1 MPLVITNAEKQEQTL
16 KLREFH
22 GACAGVPL
30 WAWDSESKVAGF
42 EQTGGIPRQ
51 SLTDKDGLQFAIMG
65 PPATLFTLAVTFLAP
80 KGQPNIVPPTPIEF
94 ELLAGHGR
102 AAFRVVHAL
111 WSPPLYLGDG
121 QEAWIFQF
129 NGLLASSWWLF
140 AKYNGTPYDQA
151 NVAYKVLIE
160 RATVLLPT
168 DTRVGPNVA
177 VIP

>member
-1 MPLVITNAEKQEQTL
+1 MPIAITSKVSPQTTY

-22 GACAGVPL
+22 GRCAGVPL

-42 EQTGGIPRQ
+42 ESVGGIAQQ
-51 SLTDKDGLQFAIMG
+51 SLSDAEAVQFAIEG
-65 PPATLFTLAVTFLAP
+65 PPATLFTLSVDNFVQKDGGSSGTP
-80 KGQPNIVPPTPIEF
+80 VPVEF

-102 AAFRVVHAL
+102 AAYRVVHVT
-111 WSPPLYLGDG
+111 WSPTAYFAQGN
-121 QEAWIFQF
+121 QAWIFQF

-140 AKYNGTPYDQA
+140 AKFNGTPFPPC
-151 NVAYKVLIE
+151 NIAYKVLIE

-168 DTRVGPNVA
+168 DTRVGPDVV